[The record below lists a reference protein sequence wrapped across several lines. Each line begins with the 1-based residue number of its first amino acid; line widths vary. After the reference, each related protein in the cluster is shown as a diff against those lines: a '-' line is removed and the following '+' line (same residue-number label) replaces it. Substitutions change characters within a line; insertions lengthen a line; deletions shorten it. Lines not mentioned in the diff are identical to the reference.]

1 MHVGQMLQRHAC
13 LSIQKARM
21 RVDTAL
27 DLGAKETIAFVGAGG
42 KTTLMFRLAA
52 DLVAS
57 GHTVVTSTTTRLAVR
72 ETALAPLCVACQNAD
87 DMLARLPSALVRARH
102 VLAVGCVAR
111 SSDRVDALPM
121 QTLRRIAAL
130 PEVEFLLI
138 EADGS
143 RERPFKAPAAHEPV
157 IPDWSTLVIPVV
169 GLDVL
174 GRPLCAEYVH
184 RPEIIAEL
192 ARSRRDAL
200 ITPAIVAA
208 VIGHPQGGGKGAPP
222 GARVV
227 PFLNKTDTLAQ
238 PRSAREVAEALLQTP
253 WIEQVLFGAAVTSD
267 AI

>member
-1 MHVGQMLQRHAC
+1 M
-13 LSIQKARM
+13 RM

-27 DLGAKETIAFVGAGG
+27 ELGAKETIALVGAGG

-57 GHTVVTSTTTRLAVR
+57 GYTVVTSTTTRLAVR
-72 ETALAPLCVACQNAD
+72 ETDLAPLCLACEDAD
-87 DMLARLPSALVRARH
+87 DLLAQLPSALARARH
-102 VLAVGCVAR
+102 VTAVGCVVRA
-111 SSDRVDALPM
+111 SDRVGALPIE
-121 QTLRRIAAL
+121 TLQRIATL
-130 PEVEFLLI
+130 PEVDFLLI

-184 RPEIIAEL
+184 RPEIVAGL
-192 ARSRRDAL
+192 TGSRPGAPV
-200 ITPAIVAA
+200 TPAIVAA
-208 VIGHPQGGGKGAPP
+208 VIGHSQGGGKAAPP

-227 PFLNKTDTLAQ
+227 PFLNQADTLAQ
-238 PRSAREVAEALLQTP
+238 PRTAREIAEALLQTP
-253 WIEQVLFGAAVTSD
+253 WIEQVLFGAAATSD
-267 AI
+267 AIWERVRRPAPVRVA

>member
-1 MHVGQMLQRHAC
+1 MKMH
-13 LSIQKARM
+13 M

-57 GHTVVTSTTTRLAVR
+57 GHTVVTSTTTRLAVG
-72 ETALAPLCVACQNAD
+72 ETDLAPLCLACEEAD
-87 DMLARLPSALVRARH
+87 DMLAQLPSALAHARH
-102 VLAVGCVAR
+102 VTAVGCVVRA
-111 SSDRVDALPM
+111 SDRVGALPIE
-121 QTLRRIAAL
+121 TLQRIAAL
-130 PEVEFLLI
+130 PEVDFLLI

-174 GRPLCAEYVH
+174 GRPLCAESVH
-184 RPEIIAEL
+184 RPEIIARL
-192 ARSRRDAL
+192 AQSRLDAP
-200 ITPAIVAA
+200 ITPAMVAA

-227 PFLNKTDTLAQ
+227 PFLNKADTLAH
-238 PRSAREVAEALLQTP
+238 PYKARETAEALVQTP
-253 WIEQVLFGAAVTSD
+253 WIEQVLFGAAATSD
-267 AI
+267 AIWERVRRPTPVQVV